1 MVYLVN
7 MSVDMFM
14 DVVAALVDIGIAGNI
29 VIIYTQ
35 VFVVP
40 S

>member
-7 MSVDMFM
+7 MAVDMFM
-14 DVVAALVDIGIAGNI
+14 DVVAALVDIGLAVNI

-35 VFVVP
+35 VVVVP

>member
-1 MVYLVN
+1 MVN
-7 MSVDMFM
+7 MVVDMFM
-14 DVVAALVDIGIAGNI
+14 GVVAALVDIGLTVNI

-35 VFVVP
+35 VVVVL

>member
-7 MSVDMFM
+7 IVVDMFM
-14 DVVAALVDIGIAGNI
+14 DVVAALFDIGIAVNI

-35 VFVVP
+35 VVVVP